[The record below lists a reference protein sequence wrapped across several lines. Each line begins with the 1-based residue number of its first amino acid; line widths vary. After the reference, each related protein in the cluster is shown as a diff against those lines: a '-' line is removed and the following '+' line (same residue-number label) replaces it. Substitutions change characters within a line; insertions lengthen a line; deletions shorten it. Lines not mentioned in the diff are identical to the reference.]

1 MIVERCHQ
9 YLLLKQCNVEGMFM
23 LCIVLVVL
31 TVADYFIPDP
41 IPFVDEAILTLVSM
55 GVCSRIRRDSSK

>member
-1 MIVERCHQ
+1 
-9 YLLLKQCNVEGMFM
+9 MFM